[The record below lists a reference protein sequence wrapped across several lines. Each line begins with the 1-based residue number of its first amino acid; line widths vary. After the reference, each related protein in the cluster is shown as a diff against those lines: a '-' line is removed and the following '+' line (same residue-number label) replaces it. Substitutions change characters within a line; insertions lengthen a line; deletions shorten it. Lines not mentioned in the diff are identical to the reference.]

1 MAVVSIGAQA
11 QTKIV
16 IHQKTG
22 GDIEVSLSSKPV
34 VTYEGSNLVV
44 TSSGAATLSYPLSEL
59 EKITYSNVA
68 TAVEEMTVLSKDAGP
83 SQVYDLNG
91 RLLMTVP
98 ANQPVE
104 TSALPRGMYI
114 IKNNNNSYKIQK

>member
-1 MAVVSIGAQA
+1 MTVAVIGAQA
-11 QTKIV
+11 QTKMV
-16 IHQKTG
+16 IHQKVG
-22 GDIEVSLSSKPV
+22 EDVEILLSSKPV
-34 VTYEGSNLVV
+34 VTYEESNLVV
-44 TSSGAATLSYPLSEL
+44 KSSSATLSYPLSAL

-68 TAVEEMTVLSKDAGP
+68 TAVEEMAVLNKDAGP

-91 RLLMTVP
+91 RLFMTVP

-114 IKNNNNSYKIQK
+114 IKSNNISYKIQK